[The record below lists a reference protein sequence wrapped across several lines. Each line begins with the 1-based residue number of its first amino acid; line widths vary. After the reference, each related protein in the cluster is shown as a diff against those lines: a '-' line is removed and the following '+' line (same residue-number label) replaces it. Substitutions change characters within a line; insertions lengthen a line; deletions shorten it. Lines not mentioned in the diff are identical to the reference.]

1 MKLNKHSHK
10 TKSPKQNESHMKQSN
25 TEQQAAGSW

>member
-25 TEQQAAGSW
+25 IVAAGLW